1 MIDIISGGLTV
12 LTILMGVLVLVH
24 WIKPAATA
32 LKSRR
37 KISSEQWLIIGV
49 VVAFIGQTLDNSYW
63 LITWTANYFDS
74 ESTLTHWL
82 FDNGPA
88 ANLPF
93 RQVCGIVAAYCHVY
107 AAVMIDEIKT
117 QKFKTLVLIS
127 SIVGVIFSLGMVF
140 FKY

>member
-1 MIDIISGGLTV
+1 MIDVISGGLTV

-24 WIKPAATA
+24 WIKPAVTA

-37 KISSEQWLIIGV
+37 KINSEQWLILGV

-63 LITWTANYFDS
+63 LITWTAHYFDS
-74 ESTLTHWL
+74 ESILTHWL
-82 FDNGPA
+82 FDNGPTV
-88 ANLPF
+88 NLPF

-117 QKFKTLVLIS
+117 QKFKMLVMIS

-140 FKY
+140 LKY

>member
-1 MIDIISGGLTV
+1 MIDVISGGLTV

-49 VVAFIGQTLDNSYW
+49 VVAFTGQTLDNSYW
-63 LITWTANYFDS
+63 LVTWTANYFDS
-74 ESTLTHWL
+74 ESILTHWL
-82 FDNGPA
+82 FDNGMV

-93 RQVCGIVAAYCHVY
+93 RQACGIVAAYCHVY

-127 SIVGVIFSLGMVF
+127 SIAGVIFSLGMVF